1 MNYNCNL
8 CNKNYASSQSLYNH
22 IRNIHKNIN
31 LQKITNVYNST
42 KQNNLTCKYCNKIL
56 SRSDSLQR
64 HIKIC
69 KIKKEIELNNT
80 EKTILQYKHNI
91 KNILNN
97 NNNNNNIIQIINNF
111 KDDNI
116 KHISDKFIINM
127 FKCLENKNNFKIPI
141 PRLIE
146 NIKFNPNH
154 KENNNVKITNMRSEI
169 GYKFDNNKWKRVD
182 KDELLNELSQIGA
195 EIFMTFYK
203 EKHEN
208 LSEDIKN
215 CFEEFKS
222 TYNSYKLQ
230 DDIKNKIEKI
240 AYIYTKN
247 IELDD

>member
-1 MNYNCNL
+1 MNNCKI
-8 CNKNYASSQSLYNH
+8 CNKNYTSYQSLSNH
-22 IRNIHKNIN
+22 IRITHKNN
-31 LQKITNVYNST
+31 LQKINIQNS
-42 KQNNLTCKYCNKIL
+42 CKYCNKIL
-56 SRSDSLQR
+56 SRSDSLLR

-69 KIKKEIELNNT
+69 KIKKEIEINN
-80 EKTILQYKHNI
+80 LVNI
-91 KNILNN
+91 KSKCVKNIT

-111 KDDNI
+111 KNDNI
-116 KHISDKFIINM
+116 KYISDKFIINM

-154 KENNNVKITNMRSEI
+154 KENNNVKITNMRSDI
-169 GYKFDNNKWKRVD
+169 GYKYDNNKWKRVD

-195 EIFMTFYK
+195 EIFMSFYK
-203 EKHEN
+203 EKHDN
-208 LSEDIKN
+208 LSEDIKK

-222 TYNSYKLQ
+222 TYNSFKLQ
-230 DDIKNKIEKI
+230 DDIKHKIQKI

>member
-1 MNYNCNL
+1 MNNCKI
-8 CNKNYASSQSLYNH
+8 CNKNYTSNQSLYNH
-22 IRNIHKNIN
+22 IIMVHKNN
-31 LQKITNVYNST
+31 LQKTSNIINS
-42 KQNNLTCKYCNKIL
+42 CKYCNKIL
-56 SRSDSLQR
+56 SRSDSLLR

-69 KIKKEIELNNT
+69 KVKKESELNNIVCK
-80 EKTILQYKHNI
+80 ESKYI
-91 KNILNN
+91 KNITNN
-97 NNNNNNIIQIINNF
+97 NSIIQIVNNF
-111 KDDNI
+111 NDDNI

-154 KENNNVKITNMRSEI
+154 KENNNVKITNMRSDI

-195 EIFMTFYK
+195 EIFMSFYK

-208 LSEDIKN
+208 LSDDIKI

-230 DDIKNKIEKI
+230 DDIKNKIQKI